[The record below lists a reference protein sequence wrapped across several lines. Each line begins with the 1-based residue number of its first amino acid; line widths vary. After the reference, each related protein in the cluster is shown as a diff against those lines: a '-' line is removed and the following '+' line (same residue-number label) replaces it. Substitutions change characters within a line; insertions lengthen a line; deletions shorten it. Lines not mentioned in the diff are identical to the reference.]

1 MQKWFLNERSKEE
14 RNEWMNEWM
23 IIIITITMRY
33 VKTESIKWEV
43 VKVILN

>member
-1 MQKWFLNERSKEE
+1 MQKWFLNERNKEE
-14 RNEWMNEWM
+14 RNEWMII

>member
-1 MQKWFLNERSKEE
+1 MQKWFLNERNKEE
-14 RNEWMNEWM
+14 RNEWMIII